1 MDISK
6 AKCPECGKPMTPVVC
21 LCGRCNVRIEGEFEV
36 SPLARLSSDEQAL
49 AIAFIRSYG
58 SIKSLQEALGVSYPT
73 ARNRLEAL
81 VSQLDRAM
89 APPGSGVENTG
100 QTMGDSL
107 RRSLEPLKDI
117 GKKLRRD
124 LEPLKDV
131 RRHIRDHVHRH
142 VKGHVRKHAGAD
154 TEDSENAVLGTEQN
168 VRRAAEDVRRTEQ
181 DVRRTKEDVLR
192 AEEEV
197 RRAAEVL
204 GRLEAGEIDV
214 KQALEE
220 L

>member
-36 SPLARLSSDEQAL
+36 SPLARLSSDDQAL

-81 VSQLDRAM
+81 VAQLDKAM
-89 APPGSGVENTG
+89 SPPNSAGRNP
-100 QTMGDSL
+100 GDSFGDHL
-107 RRSLEPLKDI
+107 RRSLEPLKDL
-117 GKKLRRD
+117 GK
-124 LEPLKDV
+124 
-131 RRHIRDHVHRH
+131 HIRDHVHRH
-142 VKGHVRKHAGAD
+142 VKTRVKKHIK
-154 TEDSENAVLGTEQN
+154 VN
-168 VRRAAEDVRRTEQ
+168 VNDQAERAREAEE
-181 DVRRTKEDVLR
+181 VLR
-192 AEEEV
+192 K
-197 RRAAEVL
+197 
-204 GRLEAGEIDV
+204 LEAGEIDV
-214 KQALEE
+214 KRALEE

>member
-36 SPLARLSSDEQAL
+36 SPLARLSSDDQAL

-81 VSQLDRAM
+81 VAQLDKAM
-89 APPGSGVENTG
+89 SPPNSAGRNL
-100 QTMGDSL
+100 GDSFGDHL

-117 GKKLRRD
+117 KAHVDAELA
-124 LEPLKDV
+124 PLKDLGK
-131 RRHIRDHVHRH
+131 HIRDHVHRH
-142 VKGHVRKHAGAD
+142 VKTRVKKHIK
-154 TEDSENAVLGTEQN
+154 VN
-168 VRRAAEDVRRTEQ
+168 VNDQAERAREAEE
-181 DVRRTKEDVLR
+181 VLR
-192 AEEEV
+192 K
-197 RRAAEVL
+197 
-204 GRLEAGEIDV
+204 LEAGEIDV
-214 KQALEE
+214 RQALEE